1 LSYYYNN
8 YGFYNSIIT
17 KLLDDAIKSTAVSQ
31 ASSKQQQIERLACR
45 LLICSGKQ
53 VRTLVKDLKG
63 LIELINTHKTDPYND
78 LNQLSKRYMHL
89 PLTPS
94 SSSIVKKHIC
104 ILDELEVNGL
114 IQKCESPFGKRV
126 VMVYKATQKGKDFC
140 RSILEPYD
148 RMFPRKK
155 ESVLAVNNTNSISNS
170 NDMAKYCHHNP
181 VVVG

>member
-1 LSYYYNN
+1 MSLSPILYRDRIY
-8 YGFYNSIIT
+8 IIQDIIL
-17 KLLDDAIKSTAVSQ
+17 KLTEYD
-31 ASSKQQQIERLACR
+31 E
-45 LLICSGKQ
+45 
-53 VRTLVKDLKG
+53 
-63 LIELINTHKTDPYND
+63 
-78 LNQLSKRYMHL
+78 LNQTALISFSGL
-89 PLTPS
+89 NL
-94 SSSIVKKHIC
+94 KKHRC

-140 RSILEPYD
+140 RSILEPYE

>member
-1 LSYYYNN
+1 MSLSPILYRDRIY
-8 YGFYNSIIT
+8 IIQDIIL
-17 KLLDDAIKSTAVSQ
+17 KLTEYD
-31 ASSKQQQIERLACR
+31 E
-45 LLICSGKQ
+45 
-53 VRTLVKDLKG
+53 
-63 LIELINTHKTDPYND
+63 
-78 LNQLSKRYMHL
+78 LNQTALISFTGL
-89 PLTPS
+89 NL
-94 SSSIVKKHIC
+94 KKHRC

-140 RSILEPYD
+140 RSILEPYE